1 MRFNIIEKD
10 NYIIIED
17 VNDFEIKHIFDCGQ
31 CFRWNEEDDGSYTG
45 VAFNKVINIKKE
57 GLNVIIS
64 NTNKEDFYNIWYEYL
79 DLGRDYKNIKGILSA
94 DEILAKSIEF
104 GHGIRILKQ
113 DVWEIIISFIIS
125 ANNRIPMIKRAIEK
139 LSEKYG
145 EYIGKYNNKM
155 YYAFPTAEALSK
167 LTEEELRGCS
177 TGFRAKYIL
186 AAAKRVNED
195 KELLN
200 NLKNLEIENM
210 RNELMK
216 FSGIGP
222 KVSDCI
228 MLFSLNVENAFPIDV
243 WVKRVMEYFYLEEGT
258 SFKNIQLY
266 ANDKFGKH
274 AGFAQQYL
282 FYYARELGIGKK
294 K

>member
-10 NYIIIED
+10 DSIIIED
-17 VNDFEIKHIFDCGQ
+17 VKNFEIKHIFDCGQ
-31 CFRWNEEDDGSYTG
+31 CFRWNEEDNGSYTG

-64 NTNKEDFYNIWYEYL
+64 NTNKEDFNNIWYEYL
-79 DLGRDYKNIKGILSA
+79 DLGRDYKNIKDILSA

-125 ANNRIPMIKRAIEK
+125 ANNRIPMIKRAIEN

-145 EYIGKYNNKM
+145 EYIGEYNNKM

-167 LTEEELRGCS
+167 LTEEDLRACS

-200 NLKNLEIENM
+200 NLMNLEIDNM

-258 SFKNIQLY
+258 SFKNIQLF
-266 ANDKFGKH
+266 ANEKFGKH